1 MKVLLRQNVM
11 NLGKIGEVVDV
22 KPGYARNYL
31 LPQNLAAAPTEANLK
46 AIEAD
51 KQRYLNQ
58 LAEEQATF
66 KAKADAVA
74 GKEITLSARANEEG
88 QLYGSIGPAQI
99 IAALMKDGID
109 VEAKNVILTKPLQQL
124 DKYDV
129 QLRFTDDISA
139 TIHIWVVPT
148 HDEAEPSE
156 IQDEDETTPDSQ
168 HEAPPDENG

>member
-1 MKVLLRQNVM
+1 MKVLLRQNIM

-46 AIEAD
+46 ALEAD
-51 KQRYLNQ
+51 KQRYLKQ
-58 LAEEQATF
+58 LAAEEANFQ
-66 KAKADAVA
+66 AKADAVA

-99 IAALMKDGID
+99 VAALMKDGID
-109 VEAKNVILTKPLQQL
+109 VEAKNVILTKHIRQL

-139 TIHIWVVPT
+139 TIHVWVVPT
-148 HDEAEPSE
+148 HDEEAEGPE
-156 IQDEDETTPDSQ
+156 IQDETASDTQ
-168 HEAPPDENG
+168 HEAPPEENG